1 MTRLRLFTGRTF
13 SSLRIRNY
21 RLFFTGQLVSLTG
34 TWMQIVAQGWLVL
47 KLTGSGVALG
57 LTTALQFLPLLLL
70 GVWGGVIADRFDK
83 RRVLMWT
90 QSVAGSLAL
99 VLWAIVALDAVELWM
114 IYGLAFALGCVTVV
128 DNPTRQAFVTE
139 MVGPDAIANAV
150 GLNSA
155 AFNAARLVGP
165 AIAGILIGSVGIA
178 AAFLAHGLSYIAVLI
193 GLSRMTTA
201 DLQRHAPVGRAPGQ
215 IRAGLRHAWSTP
227 ELRSTILLVT
237 VIGTFGFNFV
247 VVLPLLARYTFDG
260 GAGLYAALSSVMATG
275 SVIGALVTAGR
286 ARPTR
291 RLLLGAA
298 LVFGA
303 TSLVATAAPNA
314 VVLGALLIPIGASMI
329 TFIATANSTVQLH
342 SDAAFRGRVMALFV
356 LVFLGST
363 PVGGLIVG
371 WLSDPRNLG
380 PRAGLAVAGMTT
392 LAAVGITVIASGKHP
407 LSSLAPWQ
415 RERAWLA
422 SSRASSERTSPSVSR
437 PTTAPG

>member
-57 LTTALQFLPLLLL
+57 LTTALQFLPLLLF
-70 GVWGGVIADRFDK
+70 GVWGGVLADHFDK
-83 RRVLMWT
+83 RRILVWT
-90 QSVAGSLAL
+90 QSAAGALAL
-99 VLWAIVALDAVELWM
+99 VLWAVVALDAVELWM
-114 IYGLAFALGCVTVV
+114 IYALAFALGCVTMI
-128 DNPTRQAFVTE
+128 DNPTRQAFVSE
-139 MVGPDAIANAV
+139 MVGSDAIANAI

-165 AIAGILIGSVGIA
+165 AIAGILIGTLGIA
-178 AAFLAHGLSYIAVLI
+178 PAFLANALSYIGVI
-193 GLSRMTTA
+193 VGLSRMTPA
-201 DLQRHAPVGRAPGQ
+201 DLQRQAPVGRAPGQ
-215 IRAGLRHAWSTP
+215 IRAGLRHAWSTR
-227 ELRSTILLVT
+227 ELRSTMLLVT

-247 VVLPLLARYTFDG
+247 VVLPLLAKYTFDG
-260 GAGLYAALSSVMATG
+260 GAGLYATLSSVMAVG
-275 SVIGALVTAGR
+275 SIVGALVTAGR

-303 TSLVATAAPNA
+303 TALLASAAPNP
-314 VVLGALLIPIGASMI
+314 VVLGVLLVPIGASMI

-342 SDAAFRGRVMALFV
+342 SDPAFRGRVMALFV

-363 PVGGLIVG
+363 PVGGPIVG
-371 WLSDPRNLG
+371 WLSDPRNFG
-380 PRAGLAVAGMTT
+380 PRAGLAVAGATT
-392 LAAVGITVIASGKHP
+392 LAAVLITVVASQRSRITRTRLEP
-407 LSSLAPWQ
+407 APAP
-415 RERAWLA
+415 RVRAERVA
-422 SSRASSERTSPSVSR
+422 
-437 PTTAPG
+437 

>member
-57 LTTALQFLPLLLL
+57 LTTALQFLPLLLF

-83 RRVLMWT
+83 RRVLLWT
-90 QSVAGSLAL
+90 QSAAGGLAL
-99 VLWAIVALDAVELWM
+99 VLWAVVALDAVQLWM
-114 IYGLAFALGCVTVV
+114 IYAFAFALGCVTMV

-178 AAFLAHGLSYIAVLI
+178 PSFLVNGLSYIGVI
-193 GLSRMTTA
+193 VGLSRMTTA
-201 DLQRHAPVGRAPGQ
+201 DLYRQAPAGRAPGQ

-260 GAGLYAALSSVMATG
+260 GVGLYATLSSVMAGG
-275 SVIGALVTAGR
+275 SIVGALVTAGR

-303 TSLVATAAPNA
+303 TALLASAAPNPI
-314 VVLGALLIPIGASMI
+314 VLGVLLVPIGASMI

-342 SDAAFRGRVMALFV
+342 SDPAFRGRVMALFV

-363 PVGGLIVG
+363 PVGGPIVG
-371 WLSDPRNLG
+371 WLSDPRNFG
-380 PRAGLAVAGMTT
+380 PRAGLAVAGATT
-392 LAAVGITVIASGKHP
+392 LAAVLITVAAS
-407 LSSLAPWQ
+407 Q
-415 RERAWLA
+415 RWWPTRARVEPMPDRRV
-422 SSRASSERTSPSVSR
+422 RAGVARVPAR
-437 PTTAPG
+437 P